1 MKIKFYFF
9 GALLCVLSTVV
20 LSGCNQASKQENSS
34 EGKQEIAQ
42 TTLSDSYQK
51 KMVDKDL
58 MIKLDSTYSAN
69 NYRYINE
76 KRAKNNPDS
85 REFWYTLEDLEG
97 YIAYAKK
104 EAENK
109 KQKVTGIKIKMGQ
122 YPEKG
127 DFDSRLDAKL
137 YGYQTV
143 YLIPT
148 VISADEQEIS
158 STDQDSPM
166 KGEEIEGVP
175 GMDFSSANP
184 PY

>member
-1 MKIKFYFF
+1 MKIKIYTF
-9 GALLCVLSTVV
+9 GGLLCVLSTVV
-20 LSGCNQASKQENSS
+20 LAGCNQASKQENSA
-34 EGKQEIAQ
+34 EGKLEVTQ
-42 TTLSDSYQK
+42 TEVTSSYQK
-51 KMVDKDL
+51 KMIDKDL
-58 MIKLDSTYSAN
+58 MLKLDSTYSAN

-76 KRAKNNPDS
+76 KRSKNNPDS

-104 EAENK
+104 QAESKN
-109 KQKVTGIKIKMGQ
+109 QKVTGIKIKMGQ

-127 DFDSRLDAKL
+127 DFDSRLDSKL

-148 VISADEQEIS
+148 VISADNGES
-158 STDQDSPM
+158 STKQNSPM